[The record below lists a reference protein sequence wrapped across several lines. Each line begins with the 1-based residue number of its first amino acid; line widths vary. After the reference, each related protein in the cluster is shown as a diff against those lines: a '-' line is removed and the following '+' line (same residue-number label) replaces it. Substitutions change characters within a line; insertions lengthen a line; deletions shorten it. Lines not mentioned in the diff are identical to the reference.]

1 VDYVAKSI
9 IPRRLQAFRELTKS
23 CSVVDIA
30 DQMIIDGVI
39 SDQDKINIFGSYD
52 QPEQLFI
59 LLEKAKKAGKITILD
74 YRWQLLPYIE
84 VELIVVTDHGVH
96 RYVHKE

>member
-1 VDYVAKSI
+1 MDYVAKSI

-23 CSVVDIA
+23 CSIVDIA
-30 DQMIIDGVI
+30 NQMIIDGVI
-39 SDQDKINIFGSYD
+39 SDQDKVNIFGSYD

>member
-23 CSVVDIA
+23 CSIVDIA
-30 DQMIIDGVI
+30 NQMIIDGVI
-39 SDQDKINIFGSYD
+39 SDQDKVNIFGSYD